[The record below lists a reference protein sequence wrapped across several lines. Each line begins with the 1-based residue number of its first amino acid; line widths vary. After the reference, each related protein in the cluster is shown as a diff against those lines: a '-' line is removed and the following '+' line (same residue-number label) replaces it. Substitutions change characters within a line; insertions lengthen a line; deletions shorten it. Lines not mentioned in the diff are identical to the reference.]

1 MTTYTKLTSA
11 NRRARTSFLHRTL
24 DRYYDSG
31 ICSDVKQASRWR
43 RATEFQKMSKPPIE
57 AASAS
62 VLVTGVETRFQSYYS
77 ISELQLSKE
86 SACGKGKDSD
96 VKT

>member
-1 MTTYTKLTSA
+1 
-11 NRRARTSFLHRTL
+11 
-24 DRYYDSG
+24 
-31 ICSDVKQASRWR
+31 
-43 RATEFQKMSKPPIE
+43 MSKPPIE